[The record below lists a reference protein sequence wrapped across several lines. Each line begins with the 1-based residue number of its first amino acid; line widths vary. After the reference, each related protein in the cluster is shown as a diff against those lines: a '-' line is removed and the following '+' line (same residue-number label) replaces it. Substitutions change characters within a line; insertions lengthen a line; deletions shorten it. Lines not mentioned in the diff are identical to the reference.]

1 MDFRIQYVT
10 EWGESLAVVLGGRKY
25 PMAWQDG
32 GIWTVSVPDCPAAAL
47 KDYTYVV
54 LRDGLVWRT
63 EWQHHHRPRIPA
75 GRRCDDAW
83 IDCPIAGC
91 PFPRAHQADLFD
103 RPGFRGA
110 GTAVPVFSLRTA
122 DDFGIGD
129 FRDLRPLVDWAVA
142 TGQCI
147 IQLLPVNDTTRRG
160 EWEDSYPYSPI
171 SSFALHPLYLR
182 LQDLGIRKT
191 AAFTAEQTA
200 LNALPEIDWPRVAKA
215 KMAWIRKAYLA
226 RGARDLAG
234 AACRKFAT
242 ENAFW
247 LDEYAAFCARRDGL
261 EPEYYVWMQYHL
273 DKQLSEE
280 VRYAR
285 THGVYFKGDLPI
297 GVSADSA
304 EAHFHPELFNLDC
317 SAGAPPD
324 YFSADG
330 QNWGFPTYN
339 WEAMEADGYAWWKS
353 RLRVMSRYFDAFR
366 IDHIIGWFRIWEI
379 PVSCRSGLQGH
390 FNPALPYSAEE
401 LDGLGFGRFIR
412 CHLIAENL
420 GICSSAAPD
429 KPAATAGLF
438 LEDPHRAGWYHP
450 FIGARDTEAYRNLP
464 EDLRHRFD
472 ELYVDFFYHRH
483 DAFWYR
489 NAEKK
494 LPELLGATGML
505 ACGEDLGMVPDCLPG
520 VMEHEKILSL
530 KMRGYDGPTRT
541 LSVCATSSHDTA
553 TLRMSCPE
561 DPSPETVRGMLAEV
575 LAYPSMLAIFPIQDW
590 LALSG
595 DLRNPDRNERI
606 NEPADPH
613 HHWRWR
619 LHLDL
624 SAFTT
629 AEGSS
634 SQKKAHRN
642 LSAVAAFNSTLRE
655 LLAES
660 GRLQSPFSSTKR
672 PVFVDKPPK

>member
-1 MDFRIQYVT
+1 MT

-32 GIWTVSVPDCPAAAL
+32 GIWSVSIPDCPAEAL

-63 EWQHHHRPRIPA
+63 EWQHHHRSRIPA

-226 RGARDLAG
+226 RGARDLSS

-261 EPEYYVWMQYHL
+261 EPKYYVWMQYHL

-285 THGVYFKGDLPI
+285 AHGVYFKGDLPI

-304 EAHFHPELFNLDC
+304 EAHFHPELFNLDS

-379 PVSCRSGLQGH
+379 PVSCRSGLMGH

-412 CHLIAENL
+412 CCRRAYSQVLCDEV
-420 GICSSAAPD
+420 APD

-450 FIGARDTEAYRNLP
+450 FIGARDTAAYRSLP
-464 EDLRHRFD
+464 EDLRRRFD

-561 DPSPETVRGMLAEV
+561 DPSPETVRSMLAEV

-595 DLRNPDRNERI
+595 ELRNPDRNERI

-624 SAFTT
+624 SV
-629 AEGSS
+629 
-634 SQKKAHRN
+634 
-642 LSAVAAFNSTLRE
+642 LSYPSATAAFHSTLRE

-660 GRLQSPFSSTKR
+660 GRLYTKE
-672 PVFVDKPPK
+672 

>member
-1 MDFRIQYVT
+1 MT

-63 EWQHHHRPRIPA
+63 EWQHHHRSRIPA
-75 GRRCDDAW
+75 GHRCDDAW

-215 KMAWIRKAYLA
+215 KMAWIRKAFLA
-226 RGARDLAG
+226 RGARDLSS

-247 LDEYAAFCARRDGL
+247 LDEYATFCAHRDGL

-285 THGVYFKGDLPI
+285 AHGVYFKGDLPI

-304 EAHFHPELFNLDC
+304 EAHFHPELFNLDS

-379 PVSCRSGLQGH
+379 PVSCRSGLMGH

-401 LDGLGFGRFIR
+401 LDSLGFGSDCLEARGAFSPVP
-412 CHLIAENL
+412 CDEGVQAV
-420 GICSSAAPD
+420 AAG
-429 KPAATAGLF
+429 KPEAGLF

-450 FIGARDTEAYRNLP
+450 FIGARETEAYRSLP
-464 EDLRHRFD
+464 EDLRRRFD

-595 DLRNPDRNERI
+595 ELRNPDRNERI

-624 SAFTT
+624 SV
-629 AEGSS
+629 
-634 SQKKAHRN
+634 
-642 LSAVAAFNSTLRE
+642 LSYPSATAAFHSTLRE

-660 GRLQSPFSSTKR
+660 GRLYTKE
-672 PVFVDKPPK
+672 